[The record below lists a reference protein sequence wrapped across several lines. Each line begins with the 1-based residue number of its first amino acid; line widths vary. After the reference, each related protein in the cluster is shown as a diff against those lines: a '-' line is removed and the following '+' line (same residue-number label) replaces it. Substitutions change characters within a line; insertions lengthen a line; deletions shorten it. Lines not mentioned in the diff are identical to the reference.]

1 MAYATVSDVEARI
14 VRDLTVDEQAVCGA
28 MLDDAAVLIDAVAA
42 DASADAKKVVSCRMA
57 IRALGDGTTSGIPTG
72 ATQGSMS
79 GLGYSQ
85 SWSIGGSGATGEI
98 YLTKTERQI
107 LGVGNAIASAGP
119 VTGLVPEG
127 FHHD

>member
-1 MAYATVSDVEARI
+1 MAYATVEDVQARI
-14 VRDLTVDEQAVCGA
+14 VRDLSADEQAVCSA
-28 MLDDAAVLIDAVAA
+28 MLDDAAVLIDAVASG
-42 DASADAKKVVSCRMA
+42 ASADAKKVVSCRMA

-98 YLTKTERQI
+98 YLTKTERTL

-119 VTGLVPEG
+119 ITGLVPEVR
-127 FHHD
+127 DD

>member
-1 MAYATVSDVEARI
+1 MAYATVNDVEARI
-14 VRDLTVDEQAVCGA
+14 VRDLTTDEQAVCSV
-28 MLDDAAVLIDAVAA
+28 MLDDAAVLIDTVAA

-57 IRALGDGTTSGIPTG
+57 IRALGDGSTSGIPVG
-72 ATQGSMS
+72 ASQGSMS

-98 YLTKTERQI
+98 YLTKTERTL

-119 VTGLVPEG
+119 VTGLVPEAR
-127 FHHD
+127 HD